1 MYFYTRKNTSTK
13 FEGKMI
19 DTKKFIIER
28 KIYFG
33 LLIILFLSVVFLSG
47 CIGQEKPQVNKFTEE
62 GFKSLL
68 VEKDI
73 ERVLDSQVNI
83 TTTFI
88 DYKKMMESTNSND
101 VIHINSFYGL
111 SFQTQDGMKS
121 ITFAV
126 MDFDSISSARQQ
138 FQKMMNESELVKMKT
153 SIGDSSLEKEYNSN
167 GIGSV
172 VAFIKGYKVIQLH
185 TAMPDNEKPLT
196 NLKGLEELAKIV
208 DERLNR

>member
-1 MYFYTRKNTSTK
+1 MTNMK
-13 FEGKMI
+13 
-19 DTKKFIIER
+19 IILMRR

-33 LLIILFLSVVFLSG
+33 FLMFLFLSVVFLSG
-47 CIGQEKPQVNKFTEE
+47 CIGQEKSQVTKFTEE
-62 GFKSLL
+62 RFKSLL
-68 VEKDI
+68 AEKDI
-73 ERVLDSQVNI
+73 EKVLDSQVNI
-83 TTTFI
+83 TTKFI
-88 DYKKMMESTNSND
+88 DYKKMMESTNSSD
-101 VIHINSFYGL
+101 VIHINSFYGS
-111 SFQTQDGMKS
+111 SFQTEDGMKV

-126 MDFDSISSARQQ
+126 MDFDSISSAQQQ
-138 FQKMMNESELVKMKT
+138 FQKMMNESELENMKT

-172 VAFIKGYKVIQLH
+172 VAFIKRYKVIQLH